1 MTKKDIVR
9 IISKELH
16 LPRKEAHKA
25 IQKTFEAII
34 DGLKKEGR
42 IELRNFG
49 VFVVKER
56 APRMA
61 RNPRTGE
68 NVWIEAKKTVVFKPG
83 KEMGDNIQSYQ
94 SNSQKSN
101 EKKPQ
106 NLQKRHQPPNKN

>member
-1 MTKKDIVR
+1 MTKKD

-16 LPRKEAHKA
+16 LPKKEAQKA

-83 KEMGDNIQSYQ
+83 KEMGNKIQSYQ
-94 SNSQKSN
+94 SNSKKAN
-101 EKKPQ
+101 EKKP
-106 NLQKRHQPPNKN
+106 NKASKSAKTPLKPE